1 MAPQL
6 RKDGLRSLHK
16 ALVAWEESQEME
28 WLAVAVAVVLG
39 GAAGWLIVSAR
50 ERARGERA
58 IREAEVNAG
67 RAEAEAKAE
76 RERREAAESRCDEL
90 GGELAKTRNALTE
103 MRTRAEETQKRLD
116 EEKLLLAEA
125 ERKLADTFKSL
136 AADTLR
142 ASASDFLKLAEERF
156 KANQE
161 TSVRDFEARQKAI
174 DEMVRPARESLAR
187 LDEELRRVEAER
199 RGAQGELTAQLRA
212 LGSQTTRLVD
222 ALKTPSVRG
231 RWGEVQL
238 RRVVEIAGMVEHCDF
253 FEQEGHE
260 TQNGRLRPDMRI
272 QLPAGKNVVVDSKA
286 PLKAYLEALEAS
298 GEDVRTAKMAE
309 HASQV
314 RSHIGQLASK
324 SYWDACRPAPE
335 FVVLFLPGEMFFSAA
350 LQQEPGLIEDAAAKK
365 VILATPTTLI
375 ALLKAVAYGWRQEQ
389 LAENAERISTLG
401 QELHERIATMSEYLE
416 RLGQALG
423 RAVEA
428 YNQTARSIES
438 RVLVTTRRFKE
449 LGVASKKEI
458 KESPVVESVP
468 RELSAA
474 LNGDSEES

>member
-1 MAPQL
+1 
-6 RKDGLRSLHK
+6 
-16 ALVAWEESQEME
+16 ME
-28 WLAVAVAVVLG
+28 WMAVAVAVVLG
-39 GAAGWLIVSAR
+39 GVAGWLISGAR
-50 ERARGERA
+50 ERARAERL
-58 IREAEVNAG
+58 IGEAEVRAG

-76 RERREAAESRCDEL
+76 RERREAAESRCDQL
-90 GGELAKTRNALTE
+90 GGELAAAQNALAE

-125 ERKLADTFKSL
+125 ESKLADTFKSL
-136 AADTLR
+136 ATDALR
-142 ASASDFLKLAEERF
+142 ASTSDFLKIAEERF

-161 TSVRDFEARQKAI
+161 TSARDFEARQKAI

-187 LDEELRRVEAER
+187 LDEEMRKIEAER
-199 RGAQGELTAQLRA
+199 RGAQGELTEQLRA

-222 ALKTPSVRG
+222 ALKTPAVRG

-238 RRVVEIAGMVEHCDF
+238 RRVVEIAGMVEYCDF
-253 FEQEGHE
+253 FEQEGRE
-260 TQNGRLRPDMRI
+260 TQDGRIRPDMRV
-272 QLPAGKNVVVDSKA
+272 QLPGQRNVVVDSKV
-286 PLKAYLEALEAS
+286 PLKAYLEALEAGNEEQRALKLS
-298 GEDVRTAKMAE
+298 E

-314 RSHIGQLASK
+314 RAHIGQLASK

-350 LQQEPGLIEDAAAKK
+350 LQQDPGLIEDAAQKK

-389 LAENAERISTLG
+389 LAANAEKISVLG
-401 QELHERIATMSEYLE
+401 QELHERIATMSEYFE
-416 RLGQALG
+416 KLGQALG
-423 RAVEA
+423 KAVEA
-428 YNQTARSIES
+428 YNQAVRSVES

-458 KESPVVESVP
+458 KELPAVESAP
-468 RELSAA
+468 REPPNA
-474 LNGDSEES
+474 LLGDSEES